1 MTYVVSFILLLFSA
15 LFSGLTLGLLS
26 LDKSE
31 LERKIKLG
39 DSNAEKIYQVRE
51 NGSILLVTL
60 LVGNVLVNAVL
71 SVFLG
76 SIMSGF
82 WAVALSTF
90 LIVLFGEI
98 LPQAFF
104 ARHALRY
111 GPKFVPIVKVVMFM
125 VWPISYPI
133 AWILEKTVGAEKET
147 VWSKSELEEIIKD
160 HEDSELSD
168 LDSDEQKII
177 LGALEYSDKK
187 AGEVMTYRDDCFLIS
202 ADTVLTESILRRI
215 KNEGYS
221 RIPVFEERKRNI
233 VGILYTKDLITLRET
248 VPVSDVYRENS
259 IVKTSTDETLDD
271 LLNIFINEKIH
282 MAYVRNSQNEFVGLI
297 TLEDIVEE
305 IIKTEIQDET
315 DEE

>member
-1 MTYVVSFILLLFSA
+1 MTYIISIILLILSA

-26 LDKSE
+26 LDKTE

-39 DSNAEKIYQVRE
+39 DKNAAKIYEVRK

-82 WAVALSTF
+82 WAVAISTF

-104 ARHALRY
+104 ARHALKY
-111 GPKFVPIVKVVMFM
+111 GPKFVPIVQVVMWF
-125 VWPISYPI
+125 VYPI
-133 AWILEKTVGAEKET
+133 AYPISWVLERTVGKETET
-147 VWSKSELEEIIKD
+147 VWDREELAEIIKD
-160 HEDSELSD
+160 HEESDLSE

-202 ADTVLTESILRRI
+202 SETVLTESVLKHI
-215 KNEGYS
+215 KDEGYT
-221 RIPVFEERKRNI
+221 RVPVFEDRKRNI
-233 VGILYTKDLITLRET
+233 IGVLYTKDLITLRQT
-248 VPVSDVYRENS
+248 VPVSEVYRPNA
-259 IVKTSTDETLDD
+259 ILKTTTDETLDD
-271 LLNIFINEKIH
+271 LLNTFIREKIH
-282 MAYVRNSQNEFVGLI
+282 MAYVLSSQNEFVGLI

-305 IIKTEIQDET
+305 IIKTEIEDET
-315 DEE
+315 DEA

>member
-1 MTYVVSFILLLFSA
+1 MVYIISFTLLLLSA

-39 DSNAEKIYQVRE
+39 DKNAEKIYEVRK
-51 NGSILLVTL
+51 NGSMLLVTL

-76 SIMSGF
+76 SLMSGF
-82 WAVALSTF
+82 WAVALSTL

-104 ARHALRY
+104 AKHTLKHA
-111 GPKFVPIVKVVMFM
+111 PKFVPIVRVVMLIT
-125 VWPISYPI
+125 WPISYPI
-133 AWILEKTVGAEKET
+133 SWVLEKTIGAEEET
-147 VWSKSELEEIIKD
+147 IWSRDELEEIIKD
-160 HEDSELSD
+160 HEDSDGSD

-202 ADTVLTESILRRI
+202 SDTVLTESILKHI
-215 KNEGYS
+215 KDAGYS
-221 RIPVFEERKRNI
+221 RIPVFKIRKRNI
-233 VGILYTKDLITLRET
+233 IGILYTKDLITLRET
-248 VPVSDVYRENS
+248 VPVSAVYRPKT
-259 IVKTSTDETLDD
+259 IVQTTTDETLDD
-271 LLNIFINEKIH
+271 LLNIFIQEKIH
-282 MAYVRNSQNEFVGLI
+282 MAHVRNSQNDFVGLI
-297 TLEDIVEE
+297 TLEDILEE
-305 IIKTEIQDET
+305 IIKTEISDET
-315 DEE
+315 DND

>member
-1 MTYVVSFILLLFSA
+1 MIYLISLILLLFSA

-39 DSNAEKIYQVRE
+39 DQNAKKIYEVRE
-51 NGSILLVTL
+51 NGNILLVTL

-76 SIMSGF
+76 SLMSGL

-111 GPKFVPIVKVVMFM
+111 APKFVPIIRVLMFIT
-125 VWPISYPI
+125 WPIAYPI
-133 AWILEKTVGAEKET
+133 GWVLERTVGSEQET
-147 VWSKSELEEIIKD
+147 VWSKDELEEIIKD
-160 HEDSELSD
+160 HEDSDLSD

-177 LGALEYSDKK
+177 LGALEFSDKK
-187 AGEVMTYRDDCFLIS
+187 AGEVMTYRDDCFLMS
-202 ADTVLTESILRRI
+202 AETVLTESILKHI
-215 KNEGYS
+215 KDEGYS
-221 RIPVFEERKRNI
+221 RIPVYEGRKRNI
-233 VGILYTKDLITLRET
+233 IGILLNKLSLLTL
-248 VPVSDVYRENS
+248 SLKLSY
-259 IVKTSTDETLDD
+259 K
-271 LLNIFINEKIH
+271 
-282 MAYVRNSQNEFVGLI
+282 
-297 TLEDIVEE
+297 
-305 IIKTEIQDET
+305 
-315 DEE
+315 